1 MRPFDL
7 QEVAGL
13 FLAVWFGIMIAGIWL
28 TLKNKDL

>member
-13 FLAVWFGIMIAGIWL
+13 FLAAWFGIMIVGIWL
-28 TLKNKDL
+28 TLRDK